1 MSATAVHEPK
11 PAPPPPRSFT
21 PVARAVVQRKCAC
34 GGTPGA
40 DGECASCKSKR
51 QLVQRR
57 AADSAAPASAPESV
71 HRTLASP
78 GRPLDTGTR
87 DFMESR
93 FGHDFSQVRVHTDS
107 QAGDSARD
115 INAHAYTAGSDI
127 AFAPGKY
134 QPESQSGRQLI
145 AHELAHTVQQSGL
158 QRRASDLAVDTAPD
172 SRLEHEAD
180 RAARSVM
187 HGVDAPIIGS
197 RLPGTIVSRLPNQ
210 PTNPAPATTPA
221 PATAAAKIPQKV
233 TTAYMTTDHD
243 VTPEAGT
250 TGVRGSE
257 ASYEVDKLFVPESKG
272 LQGYQ
277 RYLNTAGGA
286 LQTVLTMSGVNV
298 QESGSWQERD
308 NTDELRSTW
317 LKARGLVPG
326 AAADAA
332 WIKAGGQTNFPV
344 CSTGTC
350 QMDHIIELQLH
361 GTGNAENIQPLEGDR
376 NRDSGGSLKY
386 QIWGLASQ
394 LAQLLPA
401 TARPTQIRLRF
412 KGVVRAPSRLS
423 FVDADTPAV
432 VPGSTAPALKRGTSC
447 ISIGQAMTDNLA
459 AGAPGGAGA
468 PTTLPYVLTA
478 GGANATIQVPANLAP
493 NGEVDIYDDSVN
505 RGAGLLIS
513 GLLLKKFKKGKAKAP
528 DTVQATLDTTSEAG
542 SGRSTRLP
550 ISLPASS
557 AAPISFSVG
566 AQPTGTMKLL
576 TRTPALTFTYPY
588 LSAGSIKSIS
598 MNASGGIDWA
608 GKITPTPKFLPT
620 LDVEYKE
627 DTLRLITQV
636 PEEKLKKAK
645 LFGAKITKA
654 SLELVLSPNFDVTG
668 NIDFIVGSA
677 NNPAAIGNL
686 KLGKDDKG
694 LVGTAKVQ
702 LKIPKVDTTEITFEY
717 KGGADREEWSGELKI
732 ETAQIKVPYVT
743 SSSIVARVT
752 SKGGKTD
759 FTFDGKVSLEL
770 PNKRG
775 TAEVGLKQWGKGWF
789 FAGMARLNIPK
800 IENFSLYLVYDIAN
814 ETMTASMP
822 GEDGK
827 MPSKPVVFTI
837 TEDFKGTLDRLKL
850 KIAKGGV
857 VTVTGA
863 GGFAFKKGK
872 AAGKVSVEL
881 LADGSF
887 YGIGSL
893 TYALSENLT
902 VDGKVEFKEKGVPK
916 LRITGSLTFAKI
928 ELMKAVADDRTLFDK
943 EFSVP
948 IPFASIGGVVG
959 LKAIFGV
966 KLEASYSLGPI
977 VVEPL
982 TFTAGFNPMDDEPQL
997 NLGASGELKVPVTAT
1012 LSASLSGGVKLD
1024 AYIAEVGGKITITGT
1039 IKLKGGLF
1047 VPFKGTYSN
1056 TEFAVEMTPEA
1067 RLNLLLGI
1075 ALSATVW
1082 AKAGI
1087 GWLSV
1092 GTSKTWDLGKRE
1104 VDTGLG
1110 FGIKAPISYS
1120 SRTGAKIPSLNQIEF
1135 VPPDFSKE
1143 NLSRVVDRLFGET
1156 KGDPPDA

>member
-11 PAPPPPRSFT
+11 PAPPRSFT

-40 DGECASCKSKR
+40 DGECESCKSKR
-51 QLVQRR
+51 QRVQRR
-57 AADSAAPASAPESV
+57 AADSGAPASAPESV

-78 GRPLDTGTR
+78 GRPLDAGTR

-107 QAGDSARD
+107 QAGESARA

-134 QPESQSGRQLI
+134 QPESQSGRQLL

-180 RAARSVM
+180 HAARSVM
-187 HGVDAPIIGS
+187 NGADAPI
-197 RLPGTIVSRLPNQ
+197 LASRLPNAIVSRATDPDLSPPVSPAQ
-210 PTNPAPATTPA
+210 AARLKAAGFEEMDPPTKDVADVRRFKVLTPFPLPDNKGPVEKYWNQRATGGGLEAVINSLGVARLKQETFSTDAKRASWLAKVGWSPGN
-221 PATAAAKIPQKV
+221 AAANWK
-233 TTAYMTTDHD
+233 
-243 VTPEAGT
+243 
-250 TGVRGSE
+250 
-257 ASYEVDKLFVPESKG
+257 
-272 LQGYQ
+272 
-277 RYLNTAGGA
+277 TAGG
-286 LQTVLTMSGVNV
+286 
-298 QESGSWQERD
+298 
-308 NTDELRSTW
+308 
-317 LKARGLVPG
+317 
-326 AAADAA
+326 DAA
-332 WIKAGGQTNFPV
+332 SFDPPQAGGR
-344 CSTGTC
+344 TC
-350 QMDHIIELQLH
+350 DFDHIIELQIGGTNIKENFQVLDLSENRSSGATIRGILSDTAAAVRKEIPELALKEVMLH
-361 GTGNAENIQPLEGDR
+361 WTSAVQSAPVCKDCCAVEAKAVSTAALDPKASSTGVAVEKQPISSGGFKSEILIGAAYADKKLVVPIADSDLAENKSAATIISSLLLVEL
-376 NRDSGGSLKY
+376 NRK
-386 QIWGLASQ
+386 
-394 LAQLLPA
+394 
-401 TARPTQIRLRF
+401 TAKKTIKAKFDDQG
-412 KGVVRAPSRLS
+412 KSRLPITIDPTTKPFDLS
-423 FVDADTPAV
+423 VAADGALTLP
-432 VPGSTAPALKRGTSC
+432 PALKKTA
-447 ISIGQAMTDNLA
+447 IG
-459 AGAPGGAGA
+459 
-468 PTTLPYVLTA
+468 
-478 GGANATIQVPANLAP
+478 
-493 NGEVDIYDDSVN
+493 
-505 RGAGLLIS
+505 
-513 GLLLKKFKKGKAKAP
+513 
-528 DTVQATLDTTSEAG
+528 
-542 SGRSTRLP
+542 
-550 ISLPASS
+550 
-557 AAPISFSVG
+557 
-566 AQPTGTMKLL
+566 
-576 TRTPALTFTYPY
+576 FTYKY
-588 LSAGSIKSIS
+588 LSAGSIKSVAL
-598 MNASGGIDWA
+598 NASGGIDWT
-608 GKITPTPKFLPT
+608 GQIKPTPKFLPT

-627 DTLRLITQV
+627 GTLRLLSQI
-636 PEEKLKKAK
+636 PEEKLKKQK

-654 SLELVLSPNFDVTG
+654 SLELVLSPTFDVTG
-668 NIDFIVGSA
+668 NFDFIVGSA
-677 NNPAAIGNL
+677 SNPAAIGNL
-686 KLGKDDKG
+686 KLGKDDQG

-717 KGGADREEWSGELKI
+717 KGGADREEWSGELSI
-732 ETAQIKVPYVT
+732 ETSQIKVPYVT
-743 SSSIVARVT
+743 GGSIVARVS
-752 SKGGKTD
+752 SKAGVTD
-759 FTFDGKVSLEL
+759 ITFKGKVSLAL
-770 PNKRG
+770 PNNRG
-775 TAEVGLKQWGKGWF
+775 TAEVSLNQWGNNWF
-789 FAGMARLNIPK
+789 FAGTAQLNIPK
-800 IENFSLYLVYDIAN
+800 FENFSLYLVYDIAN
-814 ETMTASMP
+814 EVLTASMP
-822 GEDGK
+822 AKDGK
-827 MPSKPVVFTI
+827 MPAKPVVFTI
-837 TEDFKGTLDRLKL
+837 TPDFKGTLDRLNL